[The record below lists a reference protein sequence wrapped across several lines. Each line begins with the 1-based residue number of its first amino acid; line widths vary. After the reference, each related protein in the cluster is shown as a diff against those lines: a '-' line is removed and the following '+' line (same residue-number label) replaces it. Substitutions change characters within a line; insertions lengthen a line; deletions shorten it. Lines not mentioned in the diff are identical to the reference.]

1 MWHTRKKSV
10 RKISVS
16 AKDFYWHRPLYV
28 HTRGG
33 ALIKL
38 LGFQTGPAFSRQE
51 DSIMRLANL
60 KRAIAIVTL
69 VASILVVGAWMAQDS
84 KGSAG
89 QSQPATPADGH
100 TIHVTAPHVVAG
112 KVMGPYHHYCKVLS
126 PEPVIE
132 CLCYRSSDSGAR
144 LEQVEYII
152 AKSITRTGAVSLA
165 DWNKNWH
172 DHKQEIATG
181 RVQVHDLPPDKA
193 KEVADLVSTTDGIIF
208 HVWSHD
214 DKVPSANVVI
224 AQSVGHV
231 NLTQAEFRQSAQ
243 GSSAAKATGRQ

>member
-1 MWHTRKKSV
+1 V
-10 RKISVS
+10 AYI
-16 AKDFYWHRPLYV
+16 L
-28 HTRGG
+28 
-33 ALIKL
+33 ALAAAA
-38 LGFQTGPAFSRQE
+38 PQE
-51 DSIMRLANL
+51 TKQSPGSIQ
-60 KRAIAIVTL
+60 L
-69 VASILVVGAWMAQDS
+69 V
-84 KGSAG
+84 
-89 QSQPATPADGH
+89 TPADGH

-132 CLCYRSSDSGAR
+132 CLCYSSNDPGAR

-152 AKSITRTGAVSLA
+152 AKSITRTGAVSLE

-214 DKVPSANVVI
+214 DKVPSGRVI
-224 AQSVGHV
+224 VAQSVGHV
-231 NLTQAEFRQSAQ
+231 NLTATELKQGAQ
-243 GSSAAKATGRQ
+243 ESVPAKVPAKQ

>member
-1 MWHTRKKSV
+1 MRF
-10 RKISVS
+10 
-16 AKDFYWHRPLYV
+16 AKL
-28 HTRGG
+28 RGV
-33 ALIKL
+33 LVV
-38 LGFQTGPAFSRQE
+38 
-51 DSIMRLANL
+51 
-60 KRAIAIVTL
+60 VTL
-69 VASILVVGAWMAQDS
+69 AGCVFVLGAWVAQDS
-84 KGSAG
+84 KESAAS
-89 QSQPATPADGH
+89 SQPATPADGH

-132 CLCYRSSDSGAR
+132 CLCYSSSDPGAR

-152 AKSITRTGAVSLA
+152 SKSITRTGAVSLA
-165 DWNKNWH
+165 EWNQNWH

-208 HVWSHD
+208 HMWSHD
-214 DKVPSANVVI
+214 DKVPSGSVII

-231 NLTQAEFRQSAQ
+231 NLTQAELKQGAQESA
-243 GSSAAKATGRQ
+243 AAKASGK

>member
-1 MWHTRKKSV
+1 MTFSQLSKG
-10 RKISVS
+10 ISLVS
-16 AKDFYWHRPLYV
+16 LA
-28 HTRGG
+28 G
-33 ALIKL
+33 L
-38 LGFQTGPAFSRQE
+38 L
-51 DSIMRLANL
+51 
-60 KRAIAIVTL
+60 L
-69 VASILVVGAWMAQDS
+69 VLGAWVMQETKENAS
-84 KGSAG
+84 TIL
-89 QSQPATPADGH
+89 PATPADGH
-100 TIHVTAPHVVAG
+100 TIHVTAPHVVDG

-132 CLCYRSSDSGAR
+132 CLCYSSSEPSAR

-181 RVQVHDLPPDKA
+181 RVQVHDMPPDKA

-208 HVWSHD
+208 HIWSHD
-214 DKVPSANVVI
+214 DQVPNGHVVI

-231 NLTQAEFRQSAQ
+231 NLTQAQLQEGAQ
-243 GSSAAKATGRQ
+243 EAAGAKASGQR